1 MSEKQFMPADPT
13 YDHVSLME
21 FQVSMLNLA
30 AALDLP
36 APIGTKEVSKVSEVS
51 KVARMEAERLKAWV
65 ARQQK

>member
-1 MSEKQFMPADPT
+1 MPADPA
-13 YDHVSLME
+13 YDHVAMME

-36 APIGTKEVSKVSEVS
+36 APIGAKDVSKVSEAS
-51 KVARMEAERLKAWV
+51 KVARVEAERLKAWV